1 MEQLVESNSV
11 EKFKVI
17 ASGAHTLSTL
27 QIFFKKE
34 ESSKPGHG
42 NLFLITSDWTLNVDL
57 QLIFFKF

>member
-27 QIFFKKE
+27 QVFFKKE

-42 NLFLITSDWTLNVDL
+42 NLFLITSD
-57 QLIFFKF
+57 